1 MGLTAANI
9 LAVITALPG
18 LVRLIR
24 ELMQQLQEQM
34 GPGTGKE
41 KKQVVLDVVAG
52 IVGDETVWDKV
63 KGIFSWTID
72 CIALFKIK
80 AEEKK

>member
-18 LVRLIR
+18 LVKLMR

-41 KKQVVLDVVAG
+41 KKQAVLDVVAG

-72 CIALFKIK
+72 CIAMFKIK
-80 AEEKK
+80 EAK